1 MSQETLTLHDL
12 LPAQALA
19 ASIDAGYVTRK
30 SHPELPLSIYTYT
43 RTAQYE
49 RVWDEVTTRCRGL
62 VADDETGAIVALPLP
77 KFFNVGEHESGQ
89 PYAPALPDEPFE
101 VYDKVDGSL
110 AIVFHYAGRWR
121 VASKGSFIS
130 AQATWAQR
138 RLDGADTAA
147 LRPGTTYLAEILYPQ
162 NRIVVDYGDRRDLVL
177 LAAFRTDGTEV
188 PLAEAATHWDGIG
201 SVVTVWPAMP
211 LDELL
216 ALAESNTLPGGSSAN
231 GMDAEGFV
239 LRFASGVRA
248 KAKLTEYVRLHKV
261 LTGVTARD
269 IWRGHGIQRFAG
281 LPAKQLAQGLNC
293 TVADI
298 DAWGGK
304 PLDALLEQVPDEF
317 DHWVREVIA
326 GLEEAAARH
335 ERAIDEAYAGLGHLT
350 ADRGAFARAVAQLP
364 DRAVRPAMFMRLDGR
379 PTELT
384 TWRRVRPDAAD
395 PYITDEEDRTV
406 SEEDD
411 RTAPAQEQTPAQVR
425 TPATGRTPAAAPTRA
440 PRTAPRIPAP
450 AADRA
455 DRPAEREA
463 PLPVVHVMTG
473 LPASGKT
480 TAARALQAEA
490 GGRMRRVNLDDL
502 RAMLDLPDPGRG
514 RSFAHEQTVLAIQDA
529 AVRAAVDGGFDVVVD
544 NTHLTKNIPKRLK
557 AAVGGLATFV
567 VHDFTDVP
575 LEECLRRDA
584 ARERQ
589 VGEEI
594 IRILDEKHRNA
605 RKGGWRLTA
614 EWMNGASGAVA
625 APPVTTYVPD
635 PALPAAVMCDIDGTL
650 ALTGDRGP
658 YDFTRCELDLLN
670 EPVRHALDAFRRAD
684 GDVIVL
690 LSGRGEEHRPQT
702 ESWLRRHQV
711 PYDELWMR
719 AKGDTRRDDVVK
731 AELFDA
737 HVRHR
742 YAVRV
747 SLDDRDRVVA
757 IWRRMGLPTWQ
768 VNYGDF

>member
-62 VADDETGAIVALPLP
+62 VADDTTGAIVALPLP
-77 KFFNVGEHESGQ
+77 KFFNVGEHEAGM

-110 AIVFHYAGRWR
+110 AVVFHYAGRWR

-138 RLDGADTAA
+138 RLDAKDTAA

-177 LAAFRTDGTEV
+177 LAAFGQDGTEV
-188 PLAEAATHWDGIG
+188 PLAEAAPHWEGIG

-211 LDELL
+211 LGELI
-216 ALAESNTLPGGSSAN
+216 ALTESNTLPGGATAT

-248 KAKLTEYVRLHKV
+248 KAKLSEYVRLHKV
-261 LTGVTARD
+261 LTGVTERD
-269 IWRGHGIQRFAG
+269 VWRGHGIQRFAG

-293 TVADI
+293 TVAEI
-298 DAWGGK
+298 EASGGK

-326 GLEEAAARH
+326 RLEERAARH
-335 ERAIDEAYAGLGHLT
+335 ERAIDEAFAGLAPLA
-350 ADRGAFARAVAQLP
+350 ADRGAFARAVKELD
-364 DRAVRPAMFMRLDGR
+364 DRAVRPAMFLRLDGR
-379 PTELT
+379 TTELT
-384 TWRRVRPDAAD
+384 TWRQVRPETAD
-395 PYITDEEDRTV
+395 PYISDEENRTV
-406 SEEDD
+406 SEEE
-411 RTAPAQEQTPAQVR
+411 RAPAPTAPAPTARACAPTAPASA
-425 TPATGRTPAAAPTRA
+425 PKAAAPRV
-440 PRTAPRIPAP
+440 PAP
-450 AADRA
+450 AAEEAAA
-455 DRPAEREA
+455 DPAGQEA
-463 PLPVVHVMTG
+463 PLPVVHLMTG

-480 TAARALQAEA
+480 TAARALQAQS

-502 RAMLDLPDPGRG
+502 RAMLDLPDPERG
-514 RSFAHEQTVLAIQDA
+514 RSWAHEQTVLEVQDA

-544 NTHLTKNIPKRLK
+544 NTHLTKHIPKRLK

-594 IRILDEKHRNA
+594 IRILAEKHEKA

-614 EWMNGASGAVA
+614 EWLNGTASGAA
-625 APPVTTYVPD
+625 AVPPVTAYVPD
-635 PALPAAVMCDIDGTL
+635 PALPSAVMCDIDGTL

-658 YDFTRCELDLLN
+658 YDFSRCELDLLN
-670 EPVRHALDAFRRAD
+670 ESVRHALDAFKRAD

-719 AKGDTRRDDVVK
+719 AAGDTRRDDVVK

-757 IWRRMGLPTWQ
+757 VWRRMGLPTWQ

>member
-1 MSQETLTLHDL
+1 MSQDRLTLHDL

-19 ASIDAGYVTRK
+19 ESIDAGYVTRK

-49 RVWDEVTTRCRGL
+49 RVWNQVTTRCRGL
-62 VADDETGAIVALPLP
+62 VADDTTGAIVALPLP

-110 AIVFHYAGRWR
+110 AVVFHYADRWR

-138 RLDGADTAA
+138 LLDTRDTAA

-162 NRIVVDYGDRRDLVL
+162 NRIVVDYGNRRDLVL
-177 LAAFRTDGTEV
+177 LAAFGADGTEV
-188 PLAEAATHWDGIG
+188 PLAEAAPHWQGIG

-211 LDELL
+211 LDELI
-216 ALAESNTLPGGSSAN
+216 ALTESNTLPGGAAAN
-231 GMDAEGFV
+231 GTDAEGFV

-248 KAKLTEYVRLHKV
+248 KAKLSEYVRLHKV
-261 LTGVTARD
+261 LTGVTERD

-298 DAWGGK
+298 EASGGK

-317 DHWVREVIA
+317 DTWVREVIDR
-326 GLEEAAARH
+326 LEGEAARH
-335 ERAIDEAYAGLGHLT
+335 EQAIDEAYAGLVHL
-350 ADRGAFARAVAQLP
+350 AGDRGAFARAVGELE
-364 DRAVRPAMFMRLDGR
+364 DRGIRPAMFMRLDSR

-384 TWRRVRPDAAD
+384 TWRHVRPETGD
-395 PYITDEEDRTV
+395 PYTTDEEDQAV
-406 SEEDD
+406 SE
-411 RTAPAQEQTPAQVR
+411 
-425 TPATGRTPAAAPTRA
+425 AAPEAVRA
-440 PRTAPRIPAP
+440 PVPKAAPQAAPEAAPRVPAP
-450 AADRA
+450 AAAAARPEDRA
-455 DRPAEREA
+455 PQEPA
-463 PLPVVHVMTG
+463 LPVVHVMTG

-480 TAARALQAEA
+480 TAARALQARS

-502 RAMLDLPDPGRG
+502 RRMLDLPDPERG
-514 RSFAHEQTVLAIQDA
+514 RSYAHEQTVLAVQDA

-544 NTHLTKNIPKRLK
+544 NTHLTKHIPKRLK

-584 ARERQ
+584 AREDQ

-594 IRILDEKHRNA
+594 IRILADKHQKA

-614 EWMNGASGAVA
+614 EWLNGRSGETAV
-625 APPVTTYVPD
+625 PPVREYVAD

-650 ALTGDRGP
+650 ALIGDRGP
-658 YDFTRCELDLLN
+658 YDFSRCELDLLN

-690 LSGRGEEHRPQT
+690 LSGRSEEHRTQT
-702 ESWLRRHQV
+702 ESWLRRHRV

-719 AKGDTRRDDVVK
+719 AAGDTRRDDVVK

-757 IWRRMGLPTWQ
+757 VWRRMGLPTWQ